1 MAHWGFFFM
10 FFANNFFL
18 KIGNL
23 SIETEFRCK
32 NLTLEGNWWLAN
44 IFARQFVFLESQNVW
59 DKTVIS
65 CKQFFKKGSHWKIF
79 RKLLWKECFYKSPN
93 AWNANVTKHLKLT
106 NNRLIQLQP
115 ELPKKRKK
123 RCFLVVFLIG
133 TIFFFTA
140 LHVKTKY
147 GCLSV
152 IRLEFFISAKWRTQ
166 KRFGMRGQK
175 KSPVGQRPTGDF
187 FLCFLQIIFFL
198 KVGNLSS
205 ETEFRC
211 KNLTFGGNWRLGHL
225 LSRPFLFLESQ
236 NVWDKTVI
244 LCKQFFKK
252 GSHWKIFRKLL
263 WKECFYKSPNAWN
276 ANVTKHLKLTN
287 NRLIQLQPELPKK
300 TQKTLFFSCFFNR
313 NNIFFH
319 GSPRQNE
326 IRLSFRNTPG
336 IFY

>member
-1 MAHWGFFFM
+1 MRGQKKIPGGPNGSLGIFFM

-166 KRFGMRGQK
+166 MRFGMRGQK
-175 KSPVGQRPTGDF
+175 KIPGGPNGP
-187 FLCFLQIIFFL
+187 LGIFFMFFANNFFS
-198 KVGNLSS
+198 KSRQ
-205 ETEFRC
+205 FI
-211 KNLTFGGNWRLGHL
+211 KWNWV
-225 LSRPFLFLESQ
+225 SVQKFDI
-236 NVWDKTVI
+236 W
-244 LCKQFFKK
+244 
-252 GSHWKIFRKLL
+252 RKLAV
-263 WKECFYKSPNAWN
+263 S
-276 ANVTKHLKLTN
+276 TSSLKA
-287 NRLIQLQPELPKK
+287 ISFPGKPKC
-300 TQKTLFFSCFFNR
+300 LR
-313 NNIFFH
+313 
-319 GSPRQNE
+319 
-326 IRLSFRNTPG
+326 
-336 IFY
+336 

>member
-1 MAHWGFFFM
+1 M

-18 KIGNL
+18 KIGNS

-123 RCFLVVFLIG
+123 RCFLVVSLIG

-166 KRFGMRGQK
+166 KRFEMRGQK
-175 KSPVGQRPTGDF
+175 KPQWAKWPTGDF
-187 FLCFLQIIFFL
+187 FYVF
-198 KVGNLSS
+198 
-205 ETEFRC
+205 C
-211 KNLTFGGNWRLGHL
+211 K
-225 LSRPFLFLESQ
+225 
-236 NVWDKTVI
+236 
-244 LCKQFFKK
+244 
-252 GSHWKIFRKLL
+252 
-263 WKECFYKSPNAWN
+263 
-276 ANVTKHLKLTN
+276 
-287 NRLIQLQPELPKK
+287 
-300 TQKTLFFSCFFNR
+300 
-313 NNIFFH
+313 
-319 GSPRQNE
+319 
-326 IRLSFRNTPG
+326 
-336 IFY
+336 